1 MSFLPS
7 TYTVCTYI
15 CFLQHPYEDP
25 EGRIDLPSSIKCHV
39 DHWKRPIEFI
49 LEKVQYIAHTGYSC
63 SFNYFCCYW
72 MVQLINQLR
81 SVYRNK
87 IIIIH

>member
-1 MSFLPS
+1 MSFQPS

-25 EGRIDLPSSIKCHV
+25 EGRIDLPSSLKCHV

-49 LEKVQYIAHTGYSC
+49 LEKVQYIAHRLFLLFLLLLDGIV
-63 SFNYFCCYW
+63 N
-72 MVQLINQLR
+72 
-81 SVYRNK
+81 
-87 IIIIH
+87 